1 VARTV
6 AAKERRRAALRVD
19 PTRGRGQARALTP
32 GARRLHHLPA
42 TGLSAP
48 PPPYPSPYASPYRTP
63 PHPLGPLSRRAC
75 GERRARS
82 LLRCS
87 VLQSATSMQKAKPL
101 REPRPSEQGG
111 GARRAPGP
119 TVLTRSTGAV
129 KVREHTPATPPVYS
143 YQQEPRPS
151 LARAAR
157 AALTARLGAT
167 NLLFREMA
175 RSAGTCLAQQR
186 RQEAALERR
195 EHLARRGARS
205 QRSARQEHRKK
216 SVSPLRSEA
225 ASRHT
230 SLRSFM
236 SLSTVSQRD
245 VYS

>member
-143 YQQEPRPS
+143 YQQEPSPFSTGKGTRRVQLVREGREGGGGSDATRVQLP
-151 LARAAR
+151 
-157 AALTARLGAT
+157 TGAEAVT
-167 NLLFREMA
+167 GA
-175 RSAGTCLAQQR
+175 CGT
-186 RQEAALERR
+186 
-195 EHLARRGARS
+195 RGAHRS
-205 QRSARQEHRKK
+205 IGGN
-216 SVSPLRSEA
+216 
-225 ASRHT
+225 
-230 SLRSFM
+230 
-236 SLSTVSQRD
+236 
-245 VYS
+245 

>member
-1 VARTV
+1 
-6 AAKERRRAALRVD
+6 
-19 PTRGRGQARALTP
+19 
-32 GARRLHHLPA
+32 LHHLPA

-143 YQQEPRPS
+143 YQQEPSPFSTGKGTRRVQLVREGREGATPPVYSYQQEPRPS

>member
-1 VARTV
+1 M
-6 AAKERRRAALRVD
+6 
-19 PTRGRGQARALTP
+19 
-32 GARRLHHLPA
+32 HHLPA

-143 YQQEPRPS
+143 YQQEPSPFSTGKGTRRVQLVREGREGGGGGGGGGERRHPCTATNRSRGRHWRVRHARRSPLDWGQLICYFAKWHARQGRALPS
-151 LARAAR
+151 SAARRLPSSGASTWPAEARAA
-157 AALTARLGAT
+157 
-167 NLLFREMA
+167 
-175 RSAGTCLAQQR
+175 
-186 RQEAALERR
+186 
-195 EHLARRGARS
+195 
-205 QRSARQEHRKK
+205 
-216 SVSPLRSEA
+216 SV
-225 ASRHT
+225 
-230 SLRSFM
+230 
-236 SLSTVSQRD
+236 QRD
-245 VYS
+245 RSIARNQ